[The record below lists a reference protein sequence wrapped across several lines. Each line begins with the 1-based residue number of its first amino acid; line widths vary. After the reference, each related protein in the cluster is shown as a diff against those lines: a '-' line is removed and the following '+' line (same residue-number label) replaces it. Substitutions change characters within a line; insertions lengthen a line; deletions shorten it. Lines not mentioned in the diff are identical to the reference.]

1 MFSKAPPKAS
11 HSPSLVLLSNVTAES
26 LALRLRTSHG
36 LDAGTVPGFD
46 TWRAELLDPGSPAW
60 EAATG
65 TLCLVL
71 HGPALFPA
79 GVGEDFESVLDGLS
93 AAVEEAKRRHPDR
106 TLIVSTLDLPRAPA
120 QPVSGLNLER
130 RAAGRWRD
138 ILESLRVP
146 VLDIEELAAE
156 AGRENFYNAKT
167 WYLGALPFSARG
179 ETRLAAEIA
188 RVEHILRGARRKCL
202 VLDLDGTLW
211 GGVIGED
218 GLDGILLSDHG
229 VGAVYRDVQIAAK
242 RLAQQGVLLAIA
254 SKNDQED
261 ALRPFREHPNA
272 VLHEEDF
279 VCVRANWL
287 PKPQNVADIARE
299 LNIGMDSLVFID
311 DNPVER
317 AAVRAGC
324 PEVEVPEFPS
334 DTAKL
339 PAFMREVAD
348 RCFTVPRLDAEDAA
362 KAGMYRAEALRT
374 SARASCGSLD
384 DYLASL
390 EMKLDLHLL
399 REDEAPRA
407 AQLCAKTNQFNLT
420 TRRYTEADLLA
431 MLRDEARRVWIA
443 SLRDRYGDYGRIALA
458 IAEISGTGDTKSAFF
473 DTFLMSCRAMGRGV
487 EGAVL
492 AWIEE
497 LLGSEGVTTLNGR
510 YVPTAKNGPVR
521 DFWERMGYAENGEL
535 WSRVAPFPER
545 RSFVCRNS

>member
-1 MFSKAPPKAS
+1 MFPKAS

-60 EAATG
+60 EAATE

-79 GVGEDFESVLDGLS
+79 GVGEDFGSVLDGIS
-93 AAVEEAKRRHPDR
+93 AAVEEAKRHHPDR
-106 TLIVSTLDLPRAPA
+106 MLIVSTLDLPRAPA
-120 QPVSGLNLER
+120 QPLAGPNLER

-188 RVEHILRGARRKCL
+188 RRGGILRGARRKCL

-229 VGAVYRDVQIAAK
+229 IGAVYRDVQSVAK
-242 RLAQQGVLLAIA
+242 RLARQGVLLAIA

-261 ALRPFREHPNA
+261 ALQPFREHPNA

-348 RCFTVPRLDAEDAA
+348 RCFTAPRLDAEDAA

-431 MLRDEARRVWIA
+431 MLRKEACRIWIA

-458 IAEISGTGDTKSAFF
+458 IAEISGTGDTKSALF

-497 LLGSEGVTTLNGR
+497 LLASEGVTTLNGR

-535 WSRVAPFPER
+535 WSQKAPFPER